1 MVSKLFKSMFR
12 HKFISLVSLLMIVM
26 GGYFGYQGLA
36 QDEETIQYATAAVER
51 GTLISSISGSGQVSA
66 SDQVDVKSEV
76 SGDVVYLGVKNGQEV
91 RAGQLLAQIDSHNA
105 QKAVRDAETALET
118 AQLELEKLL
127 EPVDELDLL
136 KAENNLIRAKE
147 SKQEAEDDLPKT
159 YEDGFNNIANTFLD
173 LPSIMS
179 GLQGILLNSDFSDNQ
194 WNIDYYADK
203 VDSYDSRILKYKEK
217 ARSNYRITRDNYEQ
231 SFDDYKETS
240 RYSDSATIE
249 ALIDQTY
256 ETTKDIAETVKSIK
270 NFIDFYEDIASQHDL
285 GIPSPVAT
293 HQSSLESY
301 TSITNSH
308 LSSLLSIQQTVGNSK
323 KAIIDAER
331 SIEELE
337 LSLEDLKAG
346 TDDLDI
352 RAKKIAIQQKEDALL
367 DAQQDLAKY
376 YVRAPFDGL
385 VAEVNVKKG
394 ESISSGA
401 VATLITKQKVAEITI
416 NEIDTAVVKVGQKAT
431 ITFDAVEDLTITG
444 EVAEIDTLGTVTQG
458 VVTYDVKIV
467 FDTQDER
474 IKPGMSM
481 SASIITEMK
490 QNVLMVQNSAIKSEG
505 DWQYVEILENGNA
518 RRQPIETGLS
528 NDLYTEVI
536 SGVEEGAQVVT
547 GQSSISSTAQ
557 SSASSGQNNER
568 SPEGMNMIRIM
579 R

>member
-1 MVSKLFKSMFR
+1 L
-12 HKFISLVSLLMIVM
+12 
-26 GGYFGYQGLA
+26 GYQGLA
-36 QDEETIQYATAAVER
+36 QDGEAIQYTTAAVER

>member
-1 MVSKLFKSMFR
+1 L
-12 HKFISLVSLLMIVM
+12 
-26 GGYFGYQGLA
+26 GYQGLA
-36 QDEETIQYATAAVER
+36 QDGEAIQYTTAAVER

-367 DAQQDLAKY
+367 DAQQDLVKY

-431 ITFDAVEDLTITG
+431 IAFDAVEDLTITG

>member
-1 MVSKLFKSMFR
+1 M
-12 HKFISLVSLLMIVM
+12 
-26 GGYFGYQGLA
+26 GYQGLA
-36 QDEETIQYATAAVER
+36 QDGEAIQYTTAAVER